1 MTVAR
6 KPTDLREV
14 GITPPHAPSPQ
25 TMAAWVRQDWAVN
38 ASRPD
43 SRVVLLIF
51 RLGQWC
57 QLRWGTP
64 GRWISVLCQV
74 VCSLVFGVEIPSAC
88 SIGPGLRLY
97 HPHSIVLNPSVRMG
111 AGCHLR
117 QNTTVGNVIDRDG
130 AEGGSPIIGDG
141 VELGANCVVLGPVHV
156 GANAR
161 IGALAV
167 VTKDVPA
174 WGVVVGNPGRLI
186 RVDTPAPSSI

>member
-6 KPTDLREV
+6 KTTDLREV
-14 GITPPHAPSPQ
+14 SDDPATTPCPQ
-25 TMAAWVRQDWAVN
+25 TMLAWVGQDWAVN
-38 ASRPD
+38 PGRPD
-43 SRVVLLIF
+43 SRTVLLIF

-64 GRWISVLCQV
+64 GRLISVLCQV

-88 SIGPGLRLY
+88 AIGPGLRLY

-130 AEGGSPIIGDG
+130 VEGGSPTIGDG
-141 VELGANCVVLGPVHV
+141 VELGAGCVVLGPVQV
-156 GANAR
+156 GAHAR

-186 RVDTPAPSSI
+186 RVDVPGPSSD